1 MDHILRIFK
10 PGYSPTDTDILYTRT
25 RTVGLDETVFHK
37 DYVTVPFRL
46 FDVGGACNERRKWIH
61 GMQDSVAII
70 YVLSLAGFDKTL
82 MEDKN
87 RNQMTDA
94 LDVWDLLVELRVLAE
109 ATFVLFLNKWD
120 LFEVKMHTVDLH
132 VAYPCY
138 VGAPPDNAL
147 EGAYIFQ
154 ERCLKSATKVGR
166 VVYPHITTAT
176 DRKVMQSIFATIE
189 R

>member
-37 DYVTVPFRL
+37 DSGTVPFRL

-94 LDVWDLLVELRVLAE
+94 LDVWDLLVELWVLAE

-154 ERCLKSATKVGR
+154 ERCLKSATKAGR
-166 VVYPHITTAT
+166 VVYPHIITAT
-176 DRKVMQSIFATIE
+176 DRKVMQNVFASIE